1 MVGKDARD
9 DSTAGYFEEEPAVVL
24 VHESLPLES
33 VHREQ
38 ERFHR
43 LPVPC
48 GSNQHGT
55 RIQKEPFN
63 RYQFLAPHERI
74 LMAPPCRLIVYQ
86 TIDERDDMSGRNPFI
101 VSCRNVMPRQPNR
114 WITDSF

>member
-1 MVGKDARD
+1 MKSWLTTVKTLHFDTSSPF
-9 DSTAGYFEEEPAVVL
+9 DSMETMKRRGCHENRIRLDGEL
-24 VHESLPLES
+24 VDGHLSS
-33 VHREQ
+33 
-38 ERFHR
+38 
-43 LPVPC
+43 
-48 GSNQHGT
+48 
-55 RIQKEPFN
+55 
-63 RYQFLAPHERI
+63 YERI

>member
-1 MVGKDARD
+1 MGMSWKVDRVLANQSLLLTASTQVTSNIPKGLMDDLPQDANKKPNKNAK
-9 DSTAGYFEEEPAVVL
+9 SSY
-24 VHESLPLES
+24 
-33 VHREQ
+33 
-38 ERFHR
+38 
-43 LPVPC
+43 
-48 GSNQHGT
+48 
-55 RIQKEPFN
+55 
-63 RYQFLAPHERI
+63 ERI